1 VRASA
6 EIQQPQSPEIPDH
19 LAMLLRFL
27 ETPGDVLLVQGQP
40 GTGKTTLALEI
51 LRNSRASRKVYASS
65 RTSPTKLRQHFPFL
79 DEVIDS
85 MSGRIA
91 RSNWASEFQD
101 LRGPESDTVF
111 NKVLRLKHAKETSLM
126 VIDSWEGALKNATD
140 DGRGM
145 LESAVLSELE
155 DSKLSMVIVA
165 EGQRIGD
172 LGHLVDGIVSLCSSE
187 IEGRITRTLI
197 VNKMRGQRVMMNRG
211 LFSLDGGRFTFVP
224 YKVPRVG
231 NGSTAP
237 LGPLIPHSQSPIP
250 HSQLLYST
258 GSPDLDEMLGG
269 GVKRGSFTLID
280 VDSNVPPDGPQ
291 LLLNTMRANFLN
303 QGGSCFSVPVGGF
316 SSEYVADSLRQYIG
330 TEALEE
336 RVRIAEF
343 DPDSPARKW
352 KVPLK
357 GRLREDS
364 QTFLSAWTSL
374 SRESPKML
382 VVDYDRMQQVYGED
396 QPFSGLSD
404 ISAEIRD
411 SGALNIGL
419 ASRHTRL
426 REGLVRT
433 ADYHLRLISNEGS
446 MLMFG
451 VKPYTPISGAR
462 FEDQEGMPSFTLS
475 PMV

>member
-1 VRASA
+1 MNETR
-6 EIQQPQSPEIPDH
+6 ELGDIPQLESPELPDH
-19 LAMLLRFL
+19 FSMILRFL
-27 ETPGDVLLVQGQP
+27 ETPGDVLMIQGQP

-51 LRNSRASRKVYASS
+51 LRNSPASRKVYASS

-79 DEVIDS
+79 DEVLDS
-85 MSGRIA
+85 MSGRVA
-91 RSNWASEFQD
+91 RSNWAAEFHD
-101 LRGPESDTVF
+101 LRGGPESDSVF
-111 NKVLRLKHAKETSLM
+111 NKVLRLKHAKEASLM

-145 LESAVLSELE
+145 LESAILSELE
-155 DSKLSMVIVA
+155 DSKLSMVIVT
-165 EGQRIGD
+165 EGSKIGD
-172 LGHLVDGIVSLCSSE
+172 LGHLVDGIVTLSSSE
-187 IEGRITRTLI
+187 IEGRITRTFS
-197 VNKMRGQRVMMNRG
+197 VNKMRGQRVMINRG

-224 YKVPRVG
+224 YKVPRTG
-231 NGSTAP
+231 EGSHVLPA
-237 LGPLIPHSQSPIP
+237 SPIP
-250 HSQLLYST
+250 HPQSLYST
-258 GSPDLDEMLGG
+258 GSSDLDEMLGG
-269 GVKRGSFTLID
+269 GIKRGSFMLMDI
-280 VDSNVPPDGPQ
+280 DSNVPPDGPQ
-291 LLLNTMRANFLN
+291 LLLNTIRANFLN
-303 QGGSCFSVPVGGF
+303 QGGSCFSVPVGNF
-316 SSEYVADSLRQYIG
+316 SSEYVADSLRTYVG

-343 DPDSPARKW
+343 DQDSPARKW
-352 KVPLK
+352 KVLLK

-374 SRESPKML
+374 NRESPKML
-382 VVDYDRMQQVYGED
+382 VVDYDRMQEVYGED

-475 PMV
+475 PML

>member
-1 VRASA
+1 MV
-6 EIQQPQSPEIPDH
+6 
-19 LAMLLRFL
+19 LRFL

-51 LRNSRASRKVYASS
+51 LRNSPASRKVYASS

-79 DEVIDS
+79 DEVLDS

-91 RSNWASEFQD
+91 RSNWATEFQD
-101 LRGPESDTVF
+101 LRGPESDSVF

-140 DGRGM
+140 DGRAM

-155 DSKLSMVIVA
+155 DSKLSMVIVT
-165 EGQRIGD
+165 EGSRIGD
-172 LGHLVDGIVSLCSSE
+172 LGHLVDGIVTLSSSE
-187 IEGRITRTLI
+187 IEGRVTRTFM
-197 VNKMRGQRVMMNRG
+197 VNKMRGQRVLMNRG

-224 YKVPRVG
+224 YKVPRNGNG
-231 NGSTAP
+231 NGSTAFP
-237 LGPLIPHSQSPIP
+237 GPPIPHSQS
-250 HSQLLYST
+250 LYST
-258 GSPDLDEMLGG
+258 GSSDLDEMLGG
-269 GVKRGSFTLID
+269 GIRRGSFILMDID
-280 VDSNVPPDGPQ
+280 GNVPPDGPQ

-303 QGGSCFSVPVGGF
+303 QGGSCFSVPVGNF
-316 SSEYVADSLRQYIG
+316 SSEFVADSLRPYIG

-357 GRLREDS
+357 GRLREDA

-374 SRESPKML
+374 NNESPKML

-426 REGLVRT
+426 RDGLVRT
-433 ADYHLRLISNEGS
+433 ADYHLRLLSNEGS

-462 FEDQEGMPSFTLS
+462 FVDQEGMPSFTLS

>member
-1 VRASA
+1 
-6 EIQQPQSPEIPDH
+6 
-19 LAMLLRFL
+19 MLLRFL

-79 DEVIDS
+79 DEVLDS

-91 RSNWASEFQD
+91 RSSWATEFQD

-111 NKVLRLKHAKETSLM
+111 NKVLRLKHGKETSLM

-140 DGRGM
+140 DGRAM

-155 DSKLSMVIVA
+155 DSKLSIVIIT
-165 EGQRIGD
+165 EGSRIGD
-172 LGHLVDGIVSLCSSE
+172 LGHLVDGIVSLSSSE
-187 IEGRITRTLI
+187 IEGRITRTFV
-197 VNKMRGQRVMMNRG
+197 VNKMRGQRVLMNRG

-224 YKVPRVG
+224 YKVPRLG
-231 NGSTAP
+231 NGHATAP
-237 LGPLIPHSQSPIP
+237 GSPIP
-250 HSQLLYST
+250 HSQSLYST
-258 GSPDLDEMLGG
+258 GSSDLDEMLGG
-269 GVKRGSFTLID
+269 GIRRGSFILMDI
-280 VDSNVPPDGPQ
+280 DSNVPPDGPQ

-303 QGGSCFSVPVGGF
+303 QGGSCFSVPVGSF
-316 SSEYVADSLRQYIG
+316 SSEYVADSLRPYIG

-357 GRLREDS
+357 GRLREDA

-374 SRESPKML
+374 SKESPKML

-396 QPFSGLSD
+396 QPFAGLAD

-411 SGALNIGL
+411 SGSLNIGL

-433 ADYHLRLISNEGS
+433 ADYHIRLISNEGS